1 LGIIHSVPNSAA
13 SLPARRIAIVQ
24 SESESLHNPSLDVTG
39 VLEDRERWRYR
50 LFTDRTFEALL
61 KAQAEFDCIVIGYN
75 AIHRNEGIAPL
86 LAQATVGVLV
96 LHQLHLPAGTTV
108 GSAHGLAVTHLES
121 DQHLL
126 SVPSERDPA
135 LEVLLNWPDTINVD
149 GLQARAVTALAPPP
163 DTPWRPVLQAG
174 EGLPV
179 VIRSSLMHTPSL
191 AACSLLLENGV
202 PAHREL
208 LANLI
213 AFCAGGPP
221 RTIVLGGEDS
231 PWAGTLVRKLRLR
244 RVNAVELDPA
254 QAELD
259 YRRWPLRGVSD
270 VIVPRG
276 HQLIPGE
283 DKWLA
288 GGGRLTRV
296 DPATGE
302 LHVRYRAPDVRWVA
316 RRWASWLE
324 SGAGQARHTSVMA
337 SRAYLLTLAG
347 LEQEMDGEQWRLGL
361 PDLAHHGPEVRA
373 LIDRRLGDRDNLEGT
388 IAATAAVVEL
398 SELVP
403 VAMAAEPERIERVR
417 DWLRAAAVTAA
428 AQDRLEIARV
438 LRDRELLSA
447 AAADLRRPVSAAAP
461 RQPVS
466 ASSLVRLR
474 RAAIACRSTDLVFA
488 LDDTDRDMVLAE
500 IVTSLLAAADYLS
513 SMAAVQSEQGLA
525 KADLA
530 MDDVLLADAAVAT
543 LTKLGTIAAPVDNPG
558 ATLEEVSAEARALIA
573 CAGLD
578 AVPTSELVKIE
589 SVPPAQ
595 FIEDVLRESLE
606 IRQSNTKHRAEIA
619 EQTEAAEHARH
630 QLTLARNLLG
640 VVVTM
645 LALLAAVAVAVFL
658 GAQTA
663 GLPEAAAELA
673 GPLTA
678 FVVVLFVLGYPLARQ
693 HLSPPWLAK
702 LGTMLADG
710 ASSLRGGLADALGSA
725 AGPDDQP

>member
-1 LGIIHSVPNSAA
+1 MPNLAA
-13 SLPARRIAIVQ
+13 SLPARRVAIVQ
-24 SESESLHNPSLDVTG
+24 SESESLHNPSFDVTG

-75 AIHRNEGIAPL
+75 AIHRNEGIAHL
-86 LAQATVGVLV
+86 LAQAQVGVLL
-96 LHQLHLPAGTTV
+96 LHQLHLPPGTMV
-108 GSAHGLAVTHLES
+108 GSAHGIAVAHLAGDRHRLG
-121 DQHLL
+121 
-126 SVPSERDPA
+126 VPSEREPE
-135 LEVLLNWPDTINVD
+135 LEVLLNWPDAIDVA

-174 EGLPV
+174 EGSPV
-179 VIRSSLMHTPSL
+179 VLRSSLMHSPPL
-191 AACSLLLENGV
+191 AACSLLLENSNQS
-202 PAHREL
+202 HRAL
-208 LANLI
+208 LTNMI

-221 RTIVLGGEDS
+221 RTIVLGGGTS

-254 QAELD
+254 QAELH

-276 HQLIPGE
+276 HATIPGE
-283 DKWLA
+283 DEWLA

-316 RRWASWLE
+316 RRWASWLQ
-324 SGAGQARHTSVMA
+324 SGAGQARHSSVMA
-337 SRAYLLTLAG
+337 NRAYLRTLAV
-347 LEQEMDGEQWRLGL
+347 LEREMGGEQWRLGL
-361 PDLAHHGPEVRA
+361 PELAHHAPEVRD
-373 LIDRRLGDRDNLEGT
+373 LINRRLGERNNLEGT

-398 SELVP
+398 DELVP
-403 VAMAAEPERIERVR
+403 GAMAAEPERIERVR
-417 DWLRAAAVTAA
+417 VWLRAAAATAG

-438 LRDRELLSA
+438 LRDRDLLNA
-447 AAADLRRPVSAAAP
+447 AAADLRQPVSDSGSGEL

-474 RAAIACRSTDLVFA
+474 LAAIACQSTDLVFA
-488 LDDTDRDMVLAE
+488 LDDADRDMILAE
-500 IVTSLLAAADYLS
+500 IITSLLAAADYLS
-513 SMAAVQSEQGLA
+513 SMAAVLNEPGLA
-525 KADLA
+525 GADLA
-530 MDDVLLADAAVAT
+530 VDDVLLADAAAAT
-543 LTKLGTIAAPVDNPG
+543 LTKLGTIAAPVESPG
-558 ATLEEVSAEARALIA
+558 ATVEEVSAEARALIA

-606 IRQSNTKHRAEIA
+606 IRQSNTAQRTEIA
-619 EQTEAAEHARH
+619 ALNASSEHAGR
-630 QLTLARNLLG
+630 QLGLARNLLG
-640 VVVTM
+640 VVVAA

-658 GAQTA
+658 TAQTA
-663 GLPEAAAELA
+663 GLPEVAVELA
-673 GPLTA
+673 APLTA
-678 FVVVLFVLGYPLARQ
+678 FVVVLFVLGYPLSRQ
-693 HLSPPWLAK
+693 HLAPPWLGK
-702 LGTMLADG
+702 LGTTLADG
-710 ASSLRGGLADALGSA
+710 ASSLRSTLADALGSA
-725 AGPDDQP
+725 SGPEDQA